1 MYKNQF
7 GYQNKRMR
15 KWTKTAIEC
24 YTIGCDCS
32 KCEINNLITNK
43 CLMKYTVLE
52 LVKTIGAP
60 QIKRN
65 DIL

>member
-1 MYKNQF
+1 
-7 GYQNKRMR
+7 MR

-24 YTIGCDCS
+24 YAIGCDCS

-43 CLMKYTVLE
+43 CLMKYTVFE